1 MSVSEGLKKL
11 KYKSYYVKLNKL
23 DEYGNITSQPS
34 ILQIKVKIQ
43 PWTHIKEIKQKIANV
58 YGVSYKNVKLFFSN
72 LELLDELSMLE
83 YKIVDKKTQK

>member
-83 YKIVDKKTQK
+83 YKIVDKICK

>member
-43 PWTHIKEIKQKIANV
+43 PWTHIKEIKQKIAKTKTKE
-58 YGVSYKNVKLFFSN
+58 GKMKLIKF
-72 LELLDELSMLE
+72 
-83 YKIVDKKTQK
+83 IKKK

>member
-58 YGVSYKNVKLFFSN
+58 Y
-72 LELLDELSMLE
+72 
-83 YKIVDKKTQK
+83 